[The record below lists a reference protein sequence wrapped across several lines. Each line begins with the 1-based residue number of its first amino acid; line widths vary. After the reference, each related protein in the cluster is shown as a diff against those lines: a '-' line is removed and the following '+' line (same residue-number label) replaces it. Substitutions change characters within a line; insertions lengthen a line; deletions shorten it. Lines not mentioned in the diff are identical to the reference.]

1 MPEMPH
7 PRPAPGD
14 MARVTRVI
22 LLNMLE
28 AAETDEEREAL
39 VDVMIEELHRLGY
52 TVSLGYAESE
62 ADPARGAL
70 LPPVE
75 QSPRVLGDL
84 RGE

>member
-14 MARVTRVI
+14 MARVTRMI

-39 VDVMIEELHRLGY
+39 VDVMVEELHRLGW
-52 TVSLGYAESE
+52 TAT
-62 ADPARGAL
+62 RGVL

-75 QSPRVLGDL
+75 QSPRWSG
-84 RGE
+84 RE